1 MRRQRQAFT
10 LVELLVVIGIIAI
23 LISIL
28 IPTLNRAREASRRTA
43 CLSNLRQI
51 SDILKLYAF
60 SYKEACPIGYEGG
73 LKQFSY
79 LLNINGTGIPHTPM
93 AMGFLA
99 SAGLCKTPQVFYC
112 PVENDIL
119 FQYDTIQN
127 VWCFD
132 RQPNT
137 NGWNHLNVQVGPD
150 PGYNNALTRMGYQTR
165 PCMNYTTSDLNNH
178 KLVPQID
185 FSPDYRSSSPLA
197 AAPPLYGF
205 VRLSQFKNKSLLSDT
220 MNYGPQSVKA
230 RHKDGVNVLY
240 ASGAAQWVDKKAWW
254 DVDDKYIASGKR
266 WKDIPPGI
274 GQDVASTS
282 SVYNEAILNESGS
295 PRTGIWMAFDSQ
307 SR

>member
-1 MRRQRQAFT
+1 MTRRMRAFT

-28 IPTLNRAREASRRTA
+28 IPTLNRAREASKRTA

-51 SDILKLYAF
+51 SDILKIYAF
-60 SYKEACPIGYEGG
+60 NYKEACPIGYEGG

-79 LLNINGTGIPHTPM
+79 LLNINGTGTPHTPI
-93 AMGFLA
+93 AMGFLGV
-99 SAGLCKTPQVFYC
+99 AGLCKSPQVFYC
-112 PVENDIL
+112 PVEQDIL
-119 FQYDTIQN
+119 FQYDTSQN

-132 RQPNT
+132 RQPGT
-137 NGWNHLNVQVGPD
+137 NGWNHLNTQVGPD
-150 PGYNNALTRMGYQTR
+150 VGYNNALTRMGYQTR
-165 PCMNYTTSDLNNH
+165 PCMDYGNFGPKPYLE
-178 KLVPQID
+178 PIID
-185 FSPDYRSSSPLA
+185 YSPDYRSSPPTGS
-197 AAPPLYGF
+197 PPLYGF
-205 VRLSQFKNKSLLSDT
+205 IRLSQFKNKSLMSDT

-240 ASGAAQWVDKKAWW
+240 ASGSAQWVEKKAWW

-274 GQDVASTS
+274 GADVSSTS
-282 SVYNEAILNESGS
+282 SVYNDAILNEAAS
-295 PRTGIWMAFDSQ
+295 PRTGIWMAFDQQ